1 MPQGVLPFQYAR
13 ERSST
18 GMTAMAGFGI
28 YLDMMQVSG
37 LCESVRRHIGLKE
50 KSQGWSDVQMITSL
64 MLLNVAG
71 GESVSDLD
79 VLEGDEGL
87 GRLVLRM
94 ETHGMRRREREAME
108 RRWRVERRRSVP
120 SSSAAFRY
128 LERFHDASEEAKREP
143 GSAFIPVA
151 SAGLDWAG

>member
-18 GMTAMAGFGI
+18 GMTAMAGLGI

-108 RRWRVERRRSVP
+108 RRWRGR
-120 SSSAAFRY
+120 
-128 LERFHDASEEAKREP
+128 
-143 GSAFIPVA
+143 A
-151 SAGLDWAG
+151 SAQRALIFSGVQVP

>member
-1 MPQGVLPFQYAR
+1 MAPAVKRAKMVVEPDKSHHQRGAAIMPQGALPFQYAR

-18 GMTAMAGFGI
+18 GMTAMAGLGI

-37 LCESVRRHIGLKE
+37 LCESVHQHVGLKE

-79 VLEGDEGL
+79 VLEGDERSGASRAED
-87 GRLVLRM
+87 GD
-94 ETHGMRRREREAME
+94 AMGCGGASV
-108 RRWRVERRRSVP
+108 RRWSGDGGSSVGASVP
-120 SSSAAFRY
+120 SSS
-128 LERFHDASEEAKREP
+128 SGVQVP
-143 GSAFIPVA
+143 
-151 SAGLDWAG
+151 